1 MGTSSRTKR
10 MASPFALFLAVFAL
24 YALPGSALKV
34 ATEAANVPECPTQ
47 SVAPSRSEDGG
58 SDKIRC
64 QFANHAPYPINVYWV
79 SRDGQEEQ
87 ETEIAPGNIHRRLS
101 FPGHVFRVRQ
111 AGSQQC
117 QRLRKMSDTADNGY
131 SNRNHRLGV
140 QRVSQGPGYLK
151 MSINPELVKTLTAW
165 AAKHSQFWR
174 NQTIYQKKVFNP
186 AESVGGCYS
195 NTHAFPFGLLDLDNA
210 RHIRKE
216 IVEHMQDVLEWW
228 TDRKLDHTSTY
239 GMRVYRRE
247 AMLINHADRGDTHI
261 ASAVLQVFQ
270 DCDKDGGWP
279 LEVVGEDGLVRE
291 VYLQPGEMV
300 LYEGARLLHGR
311 PMRFKGDYFGNIF
324 SHFSPASPTHDDY
337 ERSDL

>member
-1 MGTSSRTKR
+1 MKEVVTAATPDVQVHETRPCLQADKHSGIVNGFKPSNVDATMSLIHDQAAPCEPAGQSHQWSCVRTMPAGEEHVPKER
-10 MASPFALFLAVFAL
+10 FGFQEADDFA
-24 YALPGSALKV
+24 K
-34 ATEAANVPECPTQ
+34 
-47 SVAPSRSEDGG
+47 
-58 SDKIRC
+58 
-64 QFANHAPYPINVYWV
+64 
-79 SRDGQEEQ
+79 
-87 ETEIAPGNIHRRLS
+87 
-101 FPGHVFRVRQ
+101 
-111 AGSQQC
+111 SQQC

-324 SHFSPASPTHDDY
+324 SHFKPREITSFVSEIDD
-337 ERSDL
+337 L